1 MKIAQVLLG
10 EILYRVARSE
20 LCWLS
25 RFFLMQSI
33 RQRAIGSAA
42 CCFAIVCTLVLFQ
55 HFQSETWLQNISEA
69 KLRDSSVRPMRYD
82 GESGNGHQRQSNESS
97 ADVQPATQV
106 IRDPMV
112 QPAGHQ
118 ADVVRYPLFAERAQ
132 RPEAVPTPA
141 VTPSVSATNSQFDNR
156 SLSATLSPEDQATLK
171 SLPPACTSD
180 IESLIRASQAQP
192 PAPQQTTTAGVPMGR
207 GSQQQW
213 VPPVSSTTQQRVP
226 NQFNNVDLERY
237 NPHAKATQV
246 SWESDSVA
254 KKKSVDASK
263 ASGSAKKSDEQK
275 TDSDADPHLELYSR
289 DAFPSARECKI
300 CHEQI
305 YEEWA
310 SSSHAYA
317 SISPMFHVFENKVN
331 KLTSGTMGY
340 FCLRCHAPVAT
351 TMGLRRDQPIWDGP
365 AVFKEG
371 VTCIACHR
379 VKTPFTKTDGERRI
393 EPGGIYDPVYG
404 GSDGGGVATVAK
416 YKDKYKVKIDP
427 HDKSTGQKMHRRSIQ
442 FEELSEST
450 FCMSCH
456 QVAVKPGIKLEVVWD
471 QYRASPACREGVSCQ
486 DCHMGVVPGVDAGY
500 SFGPAAVV
508 GGKVVNPERKHSNHV
523 FYGPG
528 YSIAHPGI
536 FPQNT
541 DGDKWTV
548 NQWLEFD
555 WRSDWG
561 KEKFEDDLADGLIQ
575 AWFPP
580 AWQDADTR
588 VEAREVVED
597 NLKKLN
603 YKKDLRRQLLE
614 NGSKLDGPFFASP
627 PVAGKPLNFRY
638 CLTNTNPGHNMPSG
652 SLGAQPQLWM
662 NVVLI
667 GPNGNRLWETGHV
680 DSNGDLADNH
690 SLDVLNRTLPFDDQL
705 FNLQTKFLT
714 QNVKGTDREM
724 YLPVNFDVD
733 QLPFIRP
740 AAQPVTVLNHPPGI
754 RMEGHSLPALASR
767 NAKFSIPAKLITQ
780 PGTYRLSV
788 RMRSRAE
795 PIYFMRFCDATPEM
809 ERMMNEWIADFHV
822 NTVTFNVR

>member
-1 MKIAQVLLG
+1 MNFYTVSTQVNFAGYPDLF
-10 EILYRVARSE
+10 AMPFSP
-20 LCWLS
+20 
-25 RFFLMQSI
+25 QK
-33 RQRAIGSAA
+33 AIGSAA
-42 CCFAIVCTLVLFQ
+42 CAFAIVCTLVLVQQFNL
-55 HFQSETWLQNISEA
+55 ETGLQNPSGED
-69 KLRDSSVRPMRYD
+69 LRALGLRPMRYD
-82 GESGNGHQRQSNESS
+82 DLPDNDDQASSSQFDQPAQS
-97 ADVQPATQV
+97 ADPV

-112 QPAGHQ
+112 QRAGYQ
-118 ADVVRYPLFAERAQ
+118 GPVARYPLLQDVA
-132 RPEAVPTPA
+132 PA
-141 VTPSVSATNSQFDNR
+141 VAEPNLQRLRPS
-156 SLSATLSPEDQATLK
+156 LPATLSPEDQATLK

-180 IESLIRASQAQP
+180 IETLIRESQLQP
-192 PAPQQTTTAGVPMGR
+192 PAAHPSATAG
-207 GSQQQW
+207 SHQQW
-213 VPPVSSTTQQRVP
+213 VPPTTTATHQRAS
-226 NQFNNVDLERY
+226 NQFNTVDVQRY
-237 NPHAKATQV
+237 NPHAKATQA
-246 SWESDSVA
+246 SWESGAVA
-254 KKKSVDASK
+254 KKEAVDADK
-263 ASGSAKKSDEQK
+263 PSGSGKKPEEARIA
-275 TDSDADPHLELYSR
+275 TGVDPHLELYSR
-289 DAFPSARECKI
+289 DAFPSARQCKA

-310 SSSHAYA
+310 GSSHAYA
-317 SISPMFHVFENKVN
+317 SVSPMFHVFEDKIN
-331 KLTSGTMGY
+331 KLTSGTIGY

-351 TMGLRRDQPIWDGP
+351 TMGLRRDQAIWDGP
-365 AVFKEG
+365 AVFREG

-379 VKTPFTKTDGERRI
+379 VKIPYTKSDGERRI

-404 GSDGGGVATVAK
+404 GSNGSGVATAAK
-416 YKDKYKVKIDP
+416 YKGKYKVKTDP
-427 HDKSTGQKMHRRSIQ
+427 HDKSIGQKMHRRSIQ
-442 FEELSEST
+442 FEELSKST
-450 FCMSCH
+450 FCASCH

-508 GGKVVNPERKHSNHV
+508 GGKVVNAERKHSNHT

-528 YSIAHPGI
+528 YSIAHPGV

-541 DGDKWTV
+541 DGDKWTF

-555 WRSDWG
+555 WRSEWG

-580 AWQDADTR
+580 AWQDADAR
-588 VEAREVVED
+588 VEAREVIED

-627 PVAGKPLNFRY
+627 PVAGEPLNFRY

-652 SLGAQPQLWM
+652 SLGAQPQIWM

-667 GPNGNRLWETGHV
+667 GPAGNRLWETGYV

-690 SLDVLNRTLPFDDQL
+690 SLDVLSRAVPFDDQL

-724 YLPVNFDVD
+724 YLPINFDVD

-740 AAQPVTVLNHPPGI
+740 AQQPVTVLNHPPGI
-754 RMEGHSLPALASR
+754 RLEGHSLPALASR
-767 NAKFSIPAKLITQ
+767 NAEFSVPARLVTQ

-822 NTVTFNVR
+822 NTVTFQVR